1 MSLNAKEARL
11 TLGLT
16 QTQMGALLGYQGA
29 HVRQM
34 IFEIEQGSK
43 PLMPCQRRL
52 LQAYVEGYRPKDW
65 PLTTKATR
73 NP

>member
-1 MSLNAKEARL
+1 MNELDPREARQ

-16 QTQMGALLGYQGA
+16 QTQMGQMLGYQGS

-34 IFEIEQGSK
+34 VFEIEQGQK

-65 PLTTKATR
+65 PLS
-73 NP
+73 PE

>member
-1 MSLNAKEARL
+1 MVTTLDAKEARL

-16 QTQMGALLGYQGA
+16 QTQMGQLLGYQGA

-34 IFEIEQGSK
+34 VFEIEQGQK

-52 LQAYVEGYRPKDW
+52 LQAYVDGYRPADW
-65 PLTTKATR
+65 PFTTKAK
-73 NP
+73 